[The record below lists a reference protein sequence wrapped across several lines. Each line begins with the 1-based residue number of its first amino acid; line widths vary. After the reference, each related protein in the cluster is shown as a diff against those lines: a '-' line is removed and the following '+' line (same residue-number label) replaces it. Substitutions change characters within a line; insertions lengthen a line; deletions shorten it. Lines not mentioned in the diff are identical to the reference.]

1 MLEQLIL
8 LGSPR
13 RPQMPEALAKSTA
26 KRKPTKTKGYNQHDV
41 SVGIIGILLLVVFGV
56 IVVLLFNSLRRPP
69 NEDLD

>member
-1 MLEQLIL
+1 M
-8 LGSPR
+8 
-13 RPQMPEALAKSTA
+13 
-26 KRKPTKTKGYNQHDV
+26 V